1 MQSIKGQ
8 IIYMRHLWNCMEKHQ
23 QVTRCPDKRERERK
37 RERGRERGRERL
49 LSPLPNYFMANQ
61 KLKYIN
67 EGIAQMPLEY

>member
-1 MQSIKGQ
+1 
-8 IIYMRHLWNCMEKHQ
+8 MRNCMEKHQ

-37 RERGRERGRERL
+37 RERGRERL
-49 LSPLPNYFMANQ
+49 LSPLPNYFMDNQ

>member
-1 MQSIKGQ
+1 
-8 IIYMRHLWNCMEKHQ
+8 MEKHQ

-37 RERGRERGRERL
+37 RERGRERL

>member
-8 IIYMRHLWNCMEKHQ
+8 IIYMRNCMEKHQ

-37 RERGRERGRERL
+37 RERGRERL

>member
-8 IIYMRHLWNCMEKHQ
+8 IIYMRNCMEKHQ

-37 RERGRERGRERL
+37 RERGRERL
-49 LSPLPNYFMANQ
+49 LSPLPNYFMDNQ

>member
-1 MQSIKGQ
+1 
-8 IIYMRHLWNCMEKHQ
+8 MRNCMEKHQ

-37 RERGRERGRERL
+37 RERGRERL